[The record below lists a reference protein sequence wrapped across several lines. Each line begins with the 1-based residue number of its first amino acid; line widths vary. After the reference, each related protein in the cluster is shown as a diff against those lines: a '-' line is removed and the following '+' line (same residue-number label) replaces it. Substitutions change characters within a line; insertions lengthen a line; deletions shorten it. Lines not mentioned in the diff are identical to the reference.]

1 MTMTFSERLRQSQE
15 NHNSLLCIGL
25 DPDTAKLPRH
35 LRGKDDGVLAF
46 NRGII
51 EATREVS
58 CCYKLNLA
66 FFEAMGDRGWQIL
79 RETLA
84 LIPPEIITIADG
96 KRGDIGNS
104 SAMYARSIMDDLR
117 FDAATVHP
125 YMGLDSVEPFA
136 RRPEQG
142 VFVLALT
149 SNPGAR
155 DLQYLKIGGKPLY
168 EHVVRKVKK
177 WDTAGNFGIVVG
189 ATRPAQLK
197 QIRALAPRLPILIP
211 GIGAQGGD
219 LRKAVQY
226 GCDRTGALA
235 LLNVG
240 RSVLFASAG
249 EDFAEAAGAAARAT
263 RDEINRYRETYFG

>member
-1 MTMTFSERLRQSQE
+1 MTFTERLRQSQE
-15 NHNSLLCIGL
+15 DHNSLLCIGL
-25 DPDTAKLPRH
+25 DPDPAKLPRP
-35 LRGKDDGVLAF
+35 LQGKDDGVLAF

-51 EATREVS
+51 EATKDVTCS
-58 CCYKLNLA
+58 YKLNLA
-66 FFEAMGDRGWQIL
+66 FFEALGERGWHIL

-84 LIPPEIITIADG
+84 LIPREIITIADG

-104 SAMYARSIMDDLR
+104 SAMYARSIMNDLH

-136 RRPEQG
+136 RNPEQG

-149 SNPGAR
+149 SNPGAK
-155 DLQYLKIGGKPLY
+155 DFQYLKIGGTPLY
-168 EHVVRKVKK
+168 EHVARRVKK
-177 WDTAGNFGIVVG
+177 WNTADNLGLVVG

-197 QIRALAPRLPILIP
+197 QIRRITPRLPLLIP

-219 LRKAVQY
+219 LRKAVQH
-226 GCDRTGALA
+226 GCDATGALA
-235 LLNVG
+235 LLTAA
-240 RSVLFASAG
+240 RSILYASAG
-249 EDFAEAAGAAARAT
+249 EDFADAACTAAHAL